1 MQKKT
6 LTPILLAG
14 IFFLML
20 GLSFA
25 AVPLYDIFCRV
36 TGFGGTTQISK
47 EAPLIVL
54 DQKVSVRFDTNVNKL
69 PWNFKVKKN
78 VLDVKIGQVNRIEF
92 EVENYG
98 NETTYGVA
106 AFNVSPSSFGK
117 YYSKLGCFCFEKQA
131 LKAGE
136 KATYIMTFY
145 LDPEMVNDPNTK
157 NIKDVTMSY
166 TFFFHQI
173 TITNQ
178 NYKNVSRKKTR
189 LSFSRPKSLAYIRLI
204 FMLSFSN
211 RFSLLSTQ

>member
-1 MQKKT
+1 VKNKT

-25 AVPLYDIFCRV
+25 AVPLYDLFCRV
-36 TGFGGTTQISK
+36 TGFGGTTQISR
-47 EAPLIVL
+47 EAPDIIL

-69 PWNFKVKKN
+69 PWNFKAKTN
-78 VLDVKIGQVNRIEF
+78 VMDVKIGQVNRIEF

-106 AFNVSPSSFGK
+106 SFNVSPSSFGK

-131 LKAGE
+131 LKSGE

-166 TFFFHQI
+166 TFFSSDYY
-173 TITNQ
+173 NQ
-178 NYKNVSRKKTR
+178 SK
-189 LSFSRPKSLAYIRLI
+189 L
-204 FMLSFSN
+204 
-211 RFSLLSTQ
+211 

>member
-1 MQKKT
+1 MIQKKT
-6 LTPILLAG
+6 LTPIILAG
-14 IFFLML
+14 IFFIML

-25 AVPLYDIFCRV
+25 AVPLYDIFCRA

-47 EAPLIVL
+47 EAPDIVL

-78 VLDVKIGQVNRIEF
+78 VMDVKIGQVNRIEF

-98 NETTYGVA
+98 DETTYGVA

-166 TFFFHQI
+166 TFFSSDY
-173 TITNQ
+173 
-178 NYKNVSRKKTR
+178 YKQSK
-189 LSFSRPKSLAYIRLI
+189 L
-204 FMLSFSN
+204 
-211 RFSLLSTQ
+211 